1 MNQGKYVFSQLFEL
15 INRYDFE
22 QCVDRYKGNYRVRR
36 FNCWEQFLVMG
47 FAQLSFRESLRDI
60 ECCLASIQNKLYHCG
75 IKSEVARSTLAKANE
90 NRSWEIY
97 ADMAKLL
104 MKIAAPLYKGENKL
118 AKELQSSIYAF
129 DSTTVSLCLKLFPWA
144 IYSSKRK
151 AIKIHVLMN
160 TDGYIPEFVHV
171 TTGNRQ
177 DMLMMD
183 NLAYKA
189 GCFYVVDKA
198 YVDYERLYRI
208 ELSKAFFVTRAKGN
222 MSYVV
227 KKNKPVDMQQGIL
240 KDELVK
246 MKRWHT
252 RRWYP
257 AEIRRIEYKDI
268 TTGLLLTFL
277 TNNLLLDAVVIAKLY
292 KERWKV
298 ELFFKWIKQNLRI
311 KKFYGN
317 SENAVKTQIWIAVC
331 NYLQVAIIKKTLNID
346 VSLSQVMQILSVSL
360 FDKCDIKELFNQQKA
375 KAVSIQPSLF
385 ENLTGQ

>member
-1 MNQGKYVFSQLFEL
+1 
-15 INRYDFE
+15 
-22 QCVDRYKGNYRVRR
+22 
-36 FNCWEQFLVMG
+36 
-47 FAQLSFRESLRDI
+47 
-60 ECCLASIQNKLYHCG
+60 
-75 IKSEVARSTLAKANE
+75 
-90 NRSWEIY
+90 
-97 ADMAKLL
+97 
-104 MKIAAPLYKGENKL
+104 
-118 AKELQSSIYAF
+118 
-129 DSTTVSLCLKLFPWA
+129 
-144 IYSSKRK
+144 
-151 AIKIHVLMN
+151 MN
-160 TDGYIPEFVHV
+160 TDGYIPEFVLV

-177 DMLMMD
+177 DMLVMD
-183 NLAYKA
+183 QLSYKA

-222 MSYVV
+222 MSFIV
-227 KKNKPVDMQQGIL
+227 KKNKPVDVKQGVL

-257 AEIRRIEYKDI
+257 TEIRRIEYKD
-268 TTGLLLTFL
+268 TATGLFLIFL
-277 TNNLLLDAVVIAKLY
+277 TNNLLLDAIIIAGLY

-331 NYLQVAIIKKTLNID
+331 NYLQVAILKKILSIEL
-346 VSLSQVMQILSVSL
+346 SLSQVMQILSVSL
-360 FDKCDIKELFNQQKA
+360 FDKCDIKNLFSQKEA

>member
-22 QCVDRYKGNYRVRR
+22 QCVDKYKGNYRIKR

-60 ECCLASIQNKLYHCG
+60 ECCLASVQNKLYHCG

-90 NRSWEIY
+90 SRSWEIY
-97 ADMAKLL
+97 SAMAKLL
-104 MKIAAPLYKGENKL
+104 MKIAVPLYKGENKL

-129 DSTTVSLCLKLFPWA
+129 DSTTVNLCLKLFPWA
-144 IYSSKRK
+144 TYSSKRK

-183 NLAYKA
+183 NLVYKA

-227 KKNKPVDMQQGIL
+227 KKNKSVDMQQGIL

-268 TTGLLLTFL
+268 ATGLLLTFL

-311 KKFYGN
+311 KNFYGN

-346 VSLSQVMQILSVSL
+346 VSLSQIMQVLSVSL
-360 FDKCDIKELFNQQKA
+360 FDKCDIRDLFIQQKA
-375 KAVSIQPSLF
+375 KAVSTQPSLF

>member
-1 MNQGKYVFSQLFEL
+1 MNTGKYVFAQLFEL
-15 INRYDFE
+15 INRYDFDR
-22 QCVDRYKGNYRVRR
+22 CVDRYSGNYRVKH
-36 FNCWEQFLVMG
+36 FDCWEQFLVMG

-60 ECCLASIQNKLYHCG
+60 ECCLASVQNKLYHCG
-75 IKSEVARSTLAKANE
+75 IKSEIARSTLARANE
-90 NRSWEIY
+90 KRSWQIY
-97 ADMAKLL
+97 ADMAKLM
-104 MKIAAPLYKGENKL
+104 MKIAVPLYKGENKL

-129 DSTTVSLCLKLFPWA
+129 DSTTISLCLKLFPWA
-144 IYSSKRK
+144 TYSNKRK
-151 AIKIHVLMN
+151 AIKVHVLMN

-177 DMLMMD
+177 DMLVMD
-183 NLAYKA
+183 QLSYKA

-222 MSYVV
+222 MSFIV
-227 KKNKPVDMQQGIL
+227 KKNKPVDVKQGVL

-257 AEIRRIEYKDI
+257 TEIRRIEYKD
-268 TTGLLLTFL
+268 TATGLFLIFL
-277 TNNLLLDAVVIAKLY
+277 TNNLLLDAIIIAGLY

-331 NYLQVAIIKKTLNID
+331 NYLQVAILKKTLSIEL
-346 VSLSQVMQILSVSL
+346 SLSQVMQILSVSL
-360 FDKCDIKELFNQQKA
+360 FDKCDIRNLFPQQEA

-385 ENLTGQ
+385 